1 MTDRPPESDG
11 KPPRPAVAGP
21 TDPAQSMSLINNLMR
36 APLDPGYAAAANKRK
51 AQGKPPSVGL
61 RSPLLIVTL
70 VVIGLSLAVAAHA
83 LRLPQAASEKR
94 RSELI
99 SSINERQH
107 TIDQDSRTINS
118 TQATINQ
125 LQAKALSRQHDTS
138 LADRLTAL
146 ELATGTSAAHGPGL
160 VLTLNDAAGA
170 GTDAQG
176 NPRTDSSD
184 TGRLTSTDLQ
194 IIVNGL
200 WAAGAEAISIN
211 GQRLTSQTAIRFA
224 GEAILVNFRALQPPY
239 AVTVIGGPDVAARFK
254 SNSGGAYLREL
265 AGTYGVRENLT
276 SKSAVTVPAAATA
289 ALSHAHAV
297 SPSPSSSSSPATSS
311 SRSPEGGP

>member
-1 MTDRPPESDG
+1 MTDPTAKPAG
-11 KPPRPAVAGP
+11 KPTRPAVAGP

-36 APLDPGYAAAANKRK
+36 APLDPGYSAAAKKR
-51 AQGKPPSVGL
+51 AAEGGPASVGL
-61 RSPLLIVTL
+61 RSPLLVVTL
-70 VVIGLSLAVAAHA
+70 LVIGLCLAVAAHA
-83 LRLPQAASEKR
+83 LRLPQAASDKR

-99 SSINERQH
+99 SSINDRQH
-107 TIDQDSRTINS
+107 TIDQDSRTINR
-118 TQATINQ
+118 TQGQINA

-138 LADRLTAL
+138 LADRLKSL
-146 ELATGTSAAHGPGL
+146 ELTTGTAAAHGPGL
-160 VLTLNDAAGA
+160 VLSLNDAADA
-170 GTDAQG
+170 GTDAEG

-184 TGRLTSTDLQ
+184 TDRITSTDLQ

-239 AVTVIGGPDVAARFK
+239 DVNVIGGPAVAAGFK

-265 AGTYGVRENLT
+265 AGTYGIREKLT
-276 SKSAVTVPAAATA
+276 GKPSVTVPAAATA
-289 ALSHAHAV
+289 ALSHARAA
-297 SPSPSSSSSPATSS
+297 SSAPSPATSA
-311 SRSPEGGP
+311 SRSPEGGS